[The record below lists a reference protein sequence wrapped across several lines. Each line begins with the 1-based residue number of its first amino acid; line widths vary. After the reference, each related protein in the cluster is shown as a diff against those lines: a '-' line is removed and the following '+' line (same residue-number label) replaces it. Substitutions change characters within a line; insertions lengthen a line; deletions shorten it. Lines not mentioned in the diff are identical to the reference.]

1 MLYTV
6 SRNLLWLF
14 LRLGFKFRVT
24 GRQHIPRSGGVIL
37 AANHVSYLD
46 PPALGAASS
55 RKVVFMARDTLF
67 NNKVMSFWLRNV
79 GVIPL
84 KRHAAHL
91 AALREA
97 IDVVKK
103 GKVIGLFPEGTRSVS
118 GKLGKASPGVAFI
131 AAQAGVPVVPVS
143 INGTQNALPKNAK
156 SLRFHNKI
164 EVRFGAPLYIKKGA
178 DYEEAADLIMER
190 IGHLGKEGGL
200 SHTVSSKNS

>member
-6 SRNLLWLF
+6 SRNLLLLF
-14 LRLGFKFRVT
+14 LKLGFKFKVT
-24 GRQHIPRSGGVIL
+24 GRQHIPRKGGVIL

-46 PPALGAASS
+46 PPALGSASP

-67 NNKVMSFWLRNV
+67 NNKMLSFWLKNV

-91 AALREA
+91 GALRQA
-97 IDVVKK
+97 VDVVKK

-118 GKLGKASPGVAFI
+118 GKIGKANPGVAFI
-131 AAQAGVPVVPVS
+131 AAQAGVPVVPAF

-156 SLRFHNKI
+156 SLRFHHKI
-164 EVRFGAPLYIKKGA
+164 EVRFGAPLYIQKSA
-178 DYEEAADLIMER
+178 DYEEAADLIMEK
-190 IGHLGKEGGL
+190 IGHLGKE
-200 SHTVSSKNS
+200 